1 MKSYGLHY
9 QVAKIRI
16 YDFEFVAKNH
26 FLCLFRLYTLK
37 DSCFKS
43 GLISSAPETCID
55 SSQGESPVLHAG
67 YLDSSVYCNPI
78 EYNASPD
85 VVQLNNNELCEDRNG
100 RYLSCETSGGR
111 YNNSDS
117 ENKGGR
123 NFLTVHTSKYEPQ
136 YHFESPHKGRKLKYL
151 KKNVTRV
158 IDPFP
163 A

>member
-1 MKSYGLHY
+1 M
-9 QVAKIRI
+9 
-16 YDFEFVAKNH
+16 AKNH

-55 SSQGESPVLHAG
+55 SSQAESPVLHAG

-136 YHFESPHKGRKLKYL
+136 YHFESPQKGRKLKYL
-151 KKNVTRV
+151 KKVIRV
-158 IDPFP
+158 IDPCP